1 MSEQS
6 KSIRELIQEL
16 ANDPA
21 AELYSKPCEV
31 IEVDESARTCD
42 VRPYD
47 GTADIYNVRLQA
59 SVGSE
64 TGVVLI
70 PKTGSA
76 VLVTFISKTRAHVA
90 LTEQLEKI
98 LIDCEEITFNGGE
111 FGGWFK
117 APDVNVELNK
127 LTTRMQALE
136 TAILTYASAQAGVA
150 GGVPV
155 FAPLVGAL
163 SALNASVGALP
174 PQGTF
179 NDALIDDKIT
189 H

>member
-59 SVGSE
+59 SVASE

-70 PKTGSA
+70 PKAGSA

-98 LIDCEEITFNGGE
+98 LVDCEEITFNGGE

-117 APDVNVELNK
+117 APDVNAELNK

-136 TAILTYASAQAGVA
+136 TALTTFASAQNSAAV
-150 GGVPV
+150 GVPV
-155 FAPLVGAL
+155 LAPLAAAPA
-163 SALNASVGALP
+163 ALNAALSVLP